1 MAESTDPVREAAA
14 RAKHASRALSHL
26 ATAVKDRALVAMAA
40 ALRRDAAAILEA
52 NRQDLAAAD
61 ALTGGDAIPAPM
73 RSRLALDEKKV
84 EAMASALEE
93 IAAQPDPVGDVE
105 ERSRRPD
112 GLEIGRMRVPLGVI
126 AMVYEARPN
135 ATSDAAGLALKSGN
149 AVLLRGGR
157 EALRSNLAIGASL
170 DRAARDAGVPDGWLH
185 VFPRPDRE
193 DVLALLQL
201 DDLVDLVVP
210 RGGESLIEF
219 VAKNARMPV
228 LRHARG
234 VCHVYV
240 DRAADLDMAIRI
252 VVNSKAQNPSVCN
265 AAEALLVDVAIRAEF
280 LPKVVKALLEA
291 GVEIRGDAAFVSTD
305 SRVVPARESDW
316 GTEFLAP
323 VLAARVVAG
332 FDEAL
337 AHIARYGS
345 RHTEVIVTRDTAT
358 SQRFLREV
366 DASAVIVNGSTRL
379 NDGGTLGLGA
389 ELGISTSKLHAYGPM
404 GARELTTRKFV
415 VLGDGHLRT

>member
-1 MAESTDPVREAAA
+1 MPESSNPVREAAA
-14 RAKHASRALSHL
+14 RAKNASRALSHL
-26 ATAVKDRALVAMAA
+26 DTGVKDRALAAMAA
-40 ALRRDAAAILEA
+40 ALRRDAASILDA

-61 ALTGGDAIPAPM
+61 ALAGSDAIPAPM
-73 RSRLALDEKKV
+73 RSRLALDAKKV
-84 EAMASALEE
+84 EAMAAALEE
-93 IAAQPDPVGDVE
+93 IAAQPDPVGEVE

-170 DRAARDAGVPDGWLH
+170 DRAARESGVPDGWLH

-193 DVLALLQL
+193 DVMALLQL
-201 DDLVDLVVP
+201 DDLVDVVVP

-219 VAKNARMPV
+219 VTEHARMPV

-240 DRAADLDMAIRI
+240 DRAADLDMAVRI

-280 LPKVVKALLEA
+280 LPKVVRALLEA
-291 GVEIRGDAAFVSTD
+291 GVEVRGDAAFVSTD
-305 SRVVPARESDW
+305 SRVIPARESDW
-316 GTEFLAP
+316 GVEFLAP
-323 VLAARVVAG
+323 ILAARVVAG

-337 AHIARYGS
+337 AHIARHGS

>member
-1 MAESTDPVREAAA
+1 MPESSNPVREAAA
-14 RAKHASRALSHL
+14 RAKNASRALSHL
-26 ATAVKDRALVAMAA
+26 DTGVKDRALAAMAA
-40 ALRRDAAAILEA
+40 ALRRDAASILDA

-61 ALTGGDAIPAPM
+61 ALAGSDAIPAPM
-73 RSRLALDEKKV
+73 RSRLALDAKKV
-84 EAMASALEE
+84 EAMAAALEE
-93 IAAQPDPVGDVE
+93 IAAQPDPVGEVE

-170 DRAARDAGVPDGWLH
+170 DRAARESGVPDGWLH

-193 DVLALLQL
+193 DVMALLQL
-201 DDLVDLVVP
+201 DDLVDVVVP

-219 VAKNARMPV
+219 VTEHARMPV

-240 DRAADLDMAIRI
+240 DRAADLDMAVRI

-280 LPKVVKALLEA
+280 LPKVVRALLEA
-291 GVEIRGDAAFVSTD
+291 GVEVRGDAAFVSTD
-305 SRVVPARESDW
+305 SRVIPARESDW
-316 GTEFLAP
+316 GVEFLAP
-323 VLAARVVAG
+323 ILAARVVAG

-337 AHIARYGS
+337 AHIARRGS